1 MKFRQHPI
9 DFSVTAQ
16 SDLCIGVGA
25 AFVLGLKYAGTYN
38 PKAVETIR
46 GIFTKIDEIYK
57 TLGPELS
64 ADFLSHG
71 QLRQSIGTVLLS
83 WSLVVA
89 GSGDTELFGH
99 LHRYATEVPKI
110 GEAVKVSFGQELGQF
125 SITTKPFELHR
136 IRKKNIRF
144 C

>member
-38 PKAVETIR
+38 PKAVKTIR
-46 GIFTKIDEIYK
+46 EIFTKIDKIYK
-57 TLGPELS
+57 TLGSELS
-64 ADFLSHG
+64 SDFLSHG

-89 GSGDTELFGH
+89 GRKGIRIFK
-99 LHRYATEVPKI
+99 A
-110 GEAVKVSFGQELGQF
+110 
-125 SITTKPFELHR
+125 SI
-136 IRKKNIRF
+136 
-144 C
+144 